1 MKAKETSGFNIYMDN
16 ILNNTPNA
24 NRIHIAIFGRRNVG
38 KSSIINR
45 LVSQDI
51 SIVSAILGTTTD
63 PVYKSIEINGLG
75 ACVIVD
81 TAGFDDIDTELGELR
96 VNKTK
101 KIIAKTDI
109 AILVLDAS
117 DIENN
122 NFDFERKW
130 IKYLEDANTY
140 IIIAINK
147 IDLIDKNDNTK
158 LSQIENIL
166 DKKTICISAKNDEN
180 IKELIDAIILSLKT
194 DDELSIVG
202 HLINENDVVMLVMP
216 QDIQAPKGRLIL
228 PQVQTIRDLLDNKAI
243 IVSSTFDKIEQ
254 SLNALKKPPKLIIT
268 DSQIFKEVENIKPE
282 ASLLTSFSVLFA
294 RYKGDEKVYKN
305 GACFIDNLKENDSIL
320 IAESCTHLP
329 LDGDIAR
336 IKLPKML
343 KNKIGKNINIDIV
356 SGNNFPDNLTPYK
369 LIIHC
374 GGCMA
379 TRKAILSRIKS
390 AQKQNVAITNYGMAI
405 AKLTNTF
412 YV

>member
-1 MKAKETSGFNIYMDN
+1 MDN
-16 ILNNTPNA
+16 TLNNTPNA

-45 LVSQDI
+45 LASQDI
-51 SIVSAILGTTTD
+51 SIVSDILGTTTD
-63 PVYKSIEINGLG
+63 PVYKSIEIKGLG

-81 TAGFDDIDTELGELR
+81 TAGFDDIDTELGQLR

-109 AILVLDAS
+109 AILILDGS

-122 NFDFERKW
+122 NFDFEKKW
-130 IKYLEDANTY
+130 IKYLEDANTP

-158 LSQIENIL
+158 ASQIENIL
-166 DKKTICISAKNDEN
+166 DKKTICISAKNNDN
-180 IKELIDAIILSLKT
+180 IKELIDLIIISLKT

-243 IVSSTFDKIEQ
+243 IISSTFDKIEQ
-254 SLNALKKPPKLIIT
+254 SLSALKNPPKLIIT

-282 ASLLTSFSVLFA
+282 GSLLTSFSVLFA

-320 IAESCTHLP
+320 IAESCSHLP

-343 KNKIGKNINIDIV
+343 KNKIGQNINIDIV

>member
-1 MKAKETSGFNIYMDN
+1 MDN
-16 ILNNTPNA
+16 TLNNTPNA

-45 LVSQDI
+45 LASQDI
-51 SIVSAILGTTTD
+51 SIVSDILGTTTD
-63 PVYKSIEINGLG
+63 PVYKSIEIKGLG

-81 TAGFDDIDTELGELR
+81 TAGFDDIDTELGQLR

-109 AILVLDAS
+109 AILVLDGS

-122 NFDFERKW
+122 NFDFEKKW
-130 IKYLEDANTY
+130 IKYLEDANTP

-158 LSQIENIL
+158 ASQIENIL
-166 DKKTICISAKNDEN
+166 DKKTICISAKNNDN
-180 IKELIDAIILSLKT
+180 IKELIDLIIISLKT

-243 IVSSTFDKIEQ
+243 IISSTFDKIEQ
-254 SLNALKKPPKLIIT
+254 SLSALKNPPKLIIT

-282 ASLLTSFSVLFA
+282 GSLLTSFSVLFA

-320 IAESCTHLP
+320 IAESCSHLP

-343 KNKIGKNINIDIV
+343 KNKIGQNIKIDIV

>member
-1 MKAKETSGFNIYMDN
+1 MDN
-16 ILNNTPNA
+16 TLNNTPNA

-45 LVSQDI
+45 LASQDI
-51 SIVSAILGTTTD
+51 SIVSDILGTTTD
-63 PVYKSIEINGLG
+63 PVYKSIEIKGLG

-81 TAGFDDIDTELGELR
+81 TAGFDDIDTELGQLR

-109 AILVLDAS
+109 AILVLDGS

-122 NFDFERKW
+122 NFDFEKKW
-130 IKYLEDANTY
+130 IKYLEDANTP

-158 LSQIENIL
+158 ASQIENIL
-166 DKKTICISAKNDEN
+166 DKKTICISAKNNDN
-180 IKELIDAIILSLKT
+180 IKELIDLIIISLKT

-243 IVSSTFDKIEQ
+243 IISSTFDKIEQ
-254 SLNALKKPPKLIIT
+254 SLSALKNPPKLIIT

-282 ASLLTSFSVLFA
+282 GSLLTSFSVLFA

-320 IAESCTHLP
+320 IAESCSHLP

-343 KNKIGKNINIDIV
+343 KNKIGQNINIDIV